1 MGHQKLPPFEAAF
14 AAPFINWTRP
24 LDPDYMTRHL
34 YADFKNPKARHFPRG
49 VNASQFASLYLVN
62 DGTRNKMF
70 RERNLTQVFH
80 DREAIFVGSNRGRS
94 YRMFDNPF
102 HMRVRASPLVGVV
115 EAVIQSDM
123 RFQSTINPPCH

>member
-1 MGHQKLPPFEAAF
+1 
-14 AAPFINWTRP
+14 
-24 LDPDYMTRHL
+24 MTRHL

-49 VNASQFASLYLVN
+49 VNASRFASLYLVN

-115 EAVIQSDM
+115 VVVM
-123 RFQSTINPPCH
+123 RSVTCDFNQR